1 MSIQSAS
8 APAFAAHERPTG
20 HWARGV
26 QYELTRANLQGL
38 ATGDVAAIHL
48 RRFVDEAAAA
58 AIGRVFDGLVHGYYR
73 NVVPRITKC
82 GPTVFEHEFDAR
94 GPYFD
99 EARATDEVFSSA
111 MAEAGAVSPWQV
123 FERELRERCG
133 LSLARASDRTFGDYF
148 AGTLRSMEAGT
159 PVHIDFA
166 PFEAPEW
173 EMIGSVDAQLTAN
186 VYLDATGEEGSL
198 VIYDHLWSPDDERFR
213 FGDRFGYDDAVV
225 EGAPSVVITP
235 ATGDLVL
242 FNSRF
247 FHRVHA
253 PGHRRLTYSFFF
265 ALQDDR
271 VIAWS

>member
-1 MSIQSAS
+1 MSILPGSTA
-8 APAFAAHERPTG
+8 AFATHERPTG
-20 HWARGV
+20 RWARGV
-26 QYELTRANLQGL
+26 QYELTRANLLAL
-38 ATGDVAAIHL
+38 ATGDVPAIHL
-48 RRFVDEAAAA
+48 RRFIDNPAAE

-73 NVVPRITKC
+73 DVVPRITKC
-82 GPTVFEHEFDAR
+82 GPTVFEHEFAAR
-94 GPYFD
+94 GPYFA
-99 EARATDEVFSSA
+99 EARATDEVFSHA

-133 LSLARASDRTFGDYF
+133 LSFARASDRAFGDYF
-148 AGTLRSMEAGT
+148 AGTLRSMDAGT

-166 PFEAPEW
+166 PYEAPGW
-173 EMIGSVDAQLTAN
+173 EMISSVDAQLSAN
-186 VYLDATGEEGSL
+186 VYLDATGDEGSL
-198 VIYDHLWSPDDERFR
+198 VIYDHLWTPEDERFR

-225 EGAPSVVITP
+225 EGERSVAITP

-247 FHRVHA
+247 FHRVQA

-265 ALQDDR
+265 AVQDDR